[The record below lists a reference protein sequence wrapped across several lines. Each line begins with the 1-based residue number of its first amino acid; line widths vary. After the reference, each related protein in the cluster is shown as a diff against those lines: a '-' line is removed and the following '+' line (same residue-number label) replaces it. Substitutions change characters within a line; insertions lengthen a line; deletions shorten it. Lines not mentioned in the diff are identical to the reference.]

1 MRNER
6 SRPKKRGRPLGRP
19 TKLSDQAQI
28 ARANRLTD
36 AMSAVTRRSYAL
48 QFIDRYRDLAR
59 ELGLAVTVRS
69 IQQEGPVGD
78 DSSEEQVDDRVAT
91 G

>member
-6 SRPKKRGRPLGRP
+6 SRPKKRGRPIGRP

-28 ARANRLTD
+28 ARANRITD
-36 AMSAVTRRSYAL
+36 GMSTTTRRSYAL
-48 QFIDRYRDLAR
+48 QFIDRYRDLAL
-59 ELGLAVTVRS
+59 ELGLSVTVRS
-69 IQQEGPVGD
+69 VPPVDNSDEQPGD
-78 DSSEEQVDDRVAT
+78 LVAT